1 MKNLEVPPREK
12 LRYVAVKK
20 TFNCRQETKQSNSCR
35 HCCGARSRTLSA
47 RLCICILLFLG
58 VSDYIF
64 SLFQGSLAYSL
75 YGFLCKSKDLSSVLP
90 FLVVEEG
97 FTDIA
102 RIHAQLLCE
111 WPILSL
117 TCSRTLPRAKR
128 SLYLLLPE
136 KETLKAK
143 KYVLNCLYKL
153 IEDVAFFNYG
163 QNFIS
168 QYR

>member
-1 MKNLEVPPREK
+1 MWQLKKLLIADKKRNNQIAVDIVAGQGVEPYLRDYASVFSCFQECRTISSPFFKEVRRIVSTDFFAKAKIFPRYC
-12 LRYVAVKK
+12 LV
-20 TFNCRQETKQSNSCR
+20 
-35 HCCGARSRTLSA
+35 LSP
-47 RLCICILLFLG
+47 
-58 VSDYIF
+58 S
-64 SLFQGSLAYSL
+64 
-75 YGFLCKSKDLSSVLP
+75 
-90 FLVVEEG
+90 G